1 MRLIWLKIC
10 ALMVAAIL
18 AGIIARDVSAG
29 ETRVVEVAS
38 VKGMINMLT
47 ARYLERAIKNGE
59 KHGAAALVIELD
71 TPGGE
76 VEAMREIVKEM
87 FAAPMPVIVFVSP
100 PGARAGSAGV
110 FITLAADVAAMSPGT
125 NIGAAHPVGGGGR
138 DIEGELGKKITNDLA
153 AFIRSIAE
161 KRGKNQ
167 EWAERAVRESVS
179 ITEEEALKLK
189 VIDYVA
195 RDVNDLLMKAEGH
208 TLSSDRG
215 GKLLNLQPASLKRT
229 PMNTQE
235 KLVHFIVN
243 PNIAYLLLTIGIYG
257 IIAELY
263 NPGALAPGLV
273 GAISIILFLI
283 ATSVLPLN
291 WGGLTLIVLAV
302 IMFILEIKVVSHG
315 MLAVGGMV
323 IFILGSAIL
332 FRSVTPEFPLMPPLS
347 VNPWLIAVLA
357 GAASIFFF
365 FVVRAIVRAQRLGPS
380 AAESSL
386 VGKEGI
392 AMGRIGL
399 TGAVQVSGE
408 LWSAEANEG
417 EIEEGERVVVVKV
430 DGIKLCVRKAKQ
442 DERRET

>member
-10 ALMVAAIL
+10 ALTVAGIL
-18 AGIIARDVSAG
+18 AGVIALDVSA
-29 ETRVVEVAS
+29 EEAKVVEVAS
-38 VKGMINMLT
+38 VKGMINVLT

-87 FAAPMPVIVFVSP
+87 FAAPMPVIVFVYP

-110 FITLAADVAAMSPGT
+110 FITMAADVAAMSPGT

-161 KRGKNQ
+161 KRGRNQ
-167 EWAERAVRESVS
+167 EWAEKAVRESVS

-189 VIDYVA
+189 VTDYVA
-195 RDVNDLLMKAEGH
+195 RDVNDLLVKAEGH
-208 TLSSDRG
+208 TLSADRG

-229 PMNTQE
+229 PMNIQE

-347 VNPWLIAVLA
+347 VSTWLIAVLA

-365 FVVRAIVRAQRLGPS
+365 FVVRAIVKAQRLGPS

-386 VGKEGI
+386 VGKEGT

-399 TGAVQVSGE
+399 TGTVQVSGE
-408 LWSAEANEG
+408 LWSAEADEG
-417 EIEEGERVVVVKV
+417 EIEEGQKVVVVKV
-430 DGIKLCVRKAKQ
+430 DGIKLRVRKAKQ